1 MKKGLVLEGGAM
13 RGLFTAGVID
23 VFLEQGITFDGA
35 IGVSAGAC
43 FGCNYKSGQIGRAI
57 RYNER
62 FCRDKRYCS
71 FHSLMKTGDLFGA
84 EFCYHT
90 IPEELDVFDVEAFH
104 NNPMEFYLTCT
115 DMETG
120 KAVYKPCLP
129 GEDYLEWMRASAS
142 MPLAANI
149 VEMENGKYLDGGIA
163 DSIPL
168 RQFESMG
175 YEKNVVIL
183 TQPPEYRK
191 KKNRLMPLMSL
202 VYKSYPN
209 FLNALANRH
218 HMYNDTL
225 DYIRSQVQKG
235 AVFVIQPTEK
245 LPVGHVEHDKAKLR
259 KTYNLGRKAAEEQL
273 EALRTFL
280 NREY

>member
-23 VFLEQGITFDGA
+23 VFMEQGITFDGA
-35 IGVSAGAC
+35 VGVSAGAC

-71 FHSLMKTGDLFGA
+71 FRSLLKTGDLFGA
-84 EFCYHT
+84 EFCYRT

-120 KAVYKPCLP
+120 EAVYKPCLP
-129 GEDYLEWMRASAS
+129 GENYLEWMRASAS
-142 MPLAANI
+142 MPLAARA
-149 VEMENGKYLDGGIA
+149 VEIENRKYLDGGIA

-168 RQFESMG
+168 KKFETMG

-183 TQPPEYRK
+183 TQPADYRK
-191 KKNRLMPLMSL
+191 KKNSLMPLLSL
-202 VYKSYPN
+202 VYKKYPD
-209 FLNALANRH
+209 FLEALANRH
-218 HMYNDTL
+218 NVYNDTL
-225 DYIRSQVQKG
+225 DYVRSQAQRG
-235 AVFVIQPTEK
+235 TAFVIQPSEK
-245 LPVGHVEHDKAKLR
+245 LPVGHIEHDKEKLR
-259 KTYNLGRKAAEEQL
+259 KTYILGREAAEKHLDAVLKFL
-273 EALRTFL
+273 E
-280 NREY
+280 E